1 MITCRC
7 YKELPHLK
15 DQHQLL
21 VEEINNL
28 EHKKNSLRAVL
39 SALQNQMTT
48 TRNSLKTYQSA
59 LDDKIQDIAEAHKKL
74 EQLENIK
81 NNSKNYQKIERV
93 AEQKANDILANK
105 KALVLAAI
113 ISVLGALRYHP
124 DKQQLLIYD
133 SFYPLNNDAADIFTK
148 MMSSSTTNPEN
159 YLPFYHKEILKI
171 AEEFYDRLLRVA
183 VNNTIYPLSHQANQQ
198 PNAIKTKN

>member
-1 MITCRC
+1 M
-7 YKELPHLK
+7 
-15 DQHQLL
+15 
-21 VEEINNL
+21 
-28 EHKKNSLRAVL
+28 
-39 SALQNQMTT
+39 SALQNQINT
-48 TRNSLKTYQSA
+48 TRESLKIYQSTV
-59 LDDKIQDIAEAHKKL
+59 DDKIQNIVESHKKL
-74 EQLENIK
+74 AQLESIK
-81 NNSKNYQKIERV
+81 NNNKNYQKIERV
-93 AEQKANDILANK
+93 AEQKANDILSNK
-105 KALVLAAI
+105 KAIVLVAVIA
-113 ISVLGALRYHP
+113 VLGAIRNHP